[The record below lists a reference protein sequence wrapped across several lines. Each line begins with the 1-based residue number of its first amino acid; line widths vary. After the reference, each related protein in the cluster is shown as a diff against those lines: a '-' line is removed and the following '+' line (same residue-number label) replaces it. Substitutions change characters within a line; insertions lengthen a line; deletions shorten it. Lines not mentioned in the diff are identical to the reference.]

1 MRSGCVCVCFFLG
14 GEGMSGVTF
23 CALLWS
29 EILLF
34 FGFVYFTERIN
45 VSNAY

>member
-1 MRSGCVCVCFFLG
+1 MRSGCVRGGGG
-14 GEGMSGVTF
+14 GESMSGVTF

-29 EILLF
+29 EIF
-34 FGFVYFTERIN
+34 FFCFVYFTGRIN